1 VKIFLSYSR
10 DDAGDFAEHIYKVLK
25 NREYD
30 VFIDL
35 NNIKIGDTWAN
46 SIEKNISDCDFF
58 VVILTI
64 DSLMSSNV
72 ENEVLQAQKNNR
84 IIVPCIHKD
93 VEDKDIKW
101 GLEKKQG
108 IKFSDKFDLARTLP
122 SKIIMSLST
131 SIEKELENI
140 STIREQ
146 GTKNTKSILKELENI
161 STIRK
166 QGTKNTKSILKEL
179 ENISTIREQGTKNT
193 KSILKELENIS
204 TIREQGTKNTKSI
217 LKELENIQKNT
228 MDNFDKIRTDL
239 VKFDLSIP
247 ADRLLFYLRLLEY
260 FTYANEAYLYQN
272 RIKLMLA
279 NSLRKKKYPISNI
292 GYDEIF
298 YNAHSIMN
306 DKEKEMFNFLR
317 RTTEDFK
324 LINIFARR
332 LLQDNLEISK
342 EMPELKLLYEH
353 YCYWLA
359 KYELLKNDPDMC
371 LLYVGPKQKKGFPI
385 GIESRINEK
394 IKALRKETLMQDLP

>member
-1 VKIFLSYSR
+1 MKIFLSYSR

-30 VFIDL
+30 VFIDV
-35 NNIKIGDTWAN
+35 NNIKIGDPWAR

-58 VVILTI
+58 VVILTT
-64 DSLMSSNV
+64 DSLMKSYV
-72 ENEVLQAQKNNR
+72 ENEVLQAKKNNR

-122 SKIIMSLST
+122 SKITLSLST

-140 STIREQ
+140 RTIREK

-161 STIRK
+161 R
-166 QGTKNTKSILKEL
+166 
-179 ENISTIREQGTKNT
+179 TIREK
-193 KSILKELENIS
+193 
-204 TIREQGTKNTKSI
+204 GTKNTKSI

-228 MDNFDKIRTDL
+228 MDNFEKIRIDI
-239 VKFDLSIP
+239 VRFDLSMP

-260 FTYANEAYLYQN
+260 LTNSNEAYLYQN

-279 NSLRKKKYPISNI
+279 NSLRKKQYPISNI

-298 YNAHSIMN
+298 YNAHSKMN
-306 DKEKEMFNFLR
+306 DEEKEMFNFLR

-324 LINIFARR
+324 LINTSSRR
-332 LLQDNLEISK
+332 LLQDNLEIFTD
-342 EMPELKLLYEH
+342 MPELKLLYEH
-353 YCYWLA
+353 YGYWLA

-371 LLYVGPKQKKGFPI
+371 LVYVGPKQKKRFPI
-385 GIESRINEK
+385 GIESRINDK
-394 IKALRKETLMQDLP
+394 IKALRKKTLMQDLP

>member
-161 STIRK
+161 STIR
-166 QGTKNTKSILKEL
+166 
-179 ENISTIREQGTKNT
+179 
-193 KSILKELENIS
+193 
-204 TIREQGTKNTKSI
+204 EQGTKNTKSI

-260 FTYANEAYLYQN
+260 FSYANEAYLYQN